1 MKPVSKHYGRLLGIV
16 RTDKELHHEHHN
28 GYRAGNGAGHRR
40 GSASEHCCA
49 RRVLALTLAALFWAG
64 SFVVGR
70 ALRDDLDPV
79 AVTLWR
85 WVISLLIFA
94 PFVWRDCVNH
104 FPVLLREW
112 RLLVAL
118 GATGIALFH
127 PLVYVA
133 LQHTSATNAL
143 LTFSLS
149 PIVILVCGSLLS
161 GKRPTKREFGGVLIS
176 MAGAAVLITRGDLAV
191 IASVGVNVGDLWM
204 LAAVA
209 VWAAYSLLLRRRPSD
224 LPQTVTL
231 VSSIAVAL
239 PMLLAFTLLAALG
252 CDARAL
258 SVPVLLGVG
267 YIAVFGS
274 VIGFLCWSHGVAAL
288 GPSRAGQF
296 VHLMP
301 VFGAALSFAFLGE
314 PLSIAQIVGAG
325 LVLSGIVLIETQPQV
340 TKAGAGG

>member
-1 MKPVSKHYGRLLGIV
+1 MSTTMATARATDPGSGALRL
-16 RTDKELHHEHHN
+16 
-28 GYRAGNGAGHRR
+28 GALLRSPG
-40 GSASEHCCA
+40 
-49 RRVLALTLAALFWAG
+49 LALTLAALFWAG

-70 ALRDDLDPV
+70 ALRAELDPV

-85 WVISLLIFA
+85 WVISFLIFT

-104 FPVLLREW
+104 LPVVLREW

-118 GATGIALFH
+118 GGTGIALFH

-149 PIVILVCGSLLS
+149 PIVILVGGSLLS

-209 VWAAYSLLLRRRPSD
+209 VWAAYSLLLRRRPPD

-239 PMLLAFTLLAALG
+239 PMLLAFTQLAVSGATLP
-252 CDARAL
+252 L

-274 VIGFLCWSHGVAAL
+274 VVGFLCWSHGVAAL

-314 PLSIAQIVGAG
+314 PLSIVQVVGAG
-325 LVLSGIVLIETQPQV
+325 LVLSGIVLIETQSQV
-340 TKAGAGG
+340 TKAGARA